1 MIPIQAILVGL
12 LLVAAIL
19 CVWSLRFRL
28 IMRIVSLI
36 LAGTGITFVLRPDFS
51 NTLAKMLGVGRGA
64 DLLLY
69 LFSVSC
75 IYALLVLYVRQRE
88 LRRQVTQLARSFALG
103 HASKPGEKSIA

>member
-1 MIPIQAILVGL
+1 MIPIQPILVGL

-28 IMRIVSLI
+28 IMRVVSLI
-36 LAGTGITFVLRPDFS
+36 LAAIGITFVLRPDFS
-51 NTLAKMLGVGRGA
+51 NSLAKILGVGRGA

-75 IYALLVLYVRQRE
+75 IYALMVLYVRQRE
-88 LRRQVTQLARSFALG
+88 LRRQVTQLARSFALNN
-103 HASKPGEKSIA
+103 ATDLGEPKLG